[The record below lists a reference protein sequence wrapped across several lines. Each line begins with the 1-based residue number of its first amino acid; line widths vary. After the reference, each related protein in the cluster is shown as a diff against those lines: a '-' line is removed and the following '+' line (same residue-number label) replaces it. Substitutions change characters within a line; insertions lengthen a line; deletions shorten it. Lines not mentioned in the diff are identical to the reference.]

1 MTPLDQSDSLTER
14 VYQAILEEVLDGR
27 LIPGEHLVQE
37 ELAAQLNVSRQPIQQ
52 AMTLLK
58 ADGLIEKVG
67 KRGMAVMALDVVR
80 MQHHYDLRGLID
92 GYVARRA
99 AERIRSGE
107 LDKTLHL
114 RSMDQFFRNWNRR
127 GPKAPYREQVIQD
140 ERFHHAIY
148 EMSGNTT
155 VIESVRPHWRFLR
168 RAMVEVLRQ
177 AEPPAEIWDQHAAI
191 AEAILSGE
199 PERAEGLAQSH
210 TIKACLRLTA
220 ALSAEGSS
228 QQGRRVAS

>member
-1 MTPLDQSDSLTER
+1 
-14 VYQAILEEVLDGR
+14 
-27 LIPGEHLVQE
+27 
-37 ELAAQLNVSRQPIQQ
+37 QQ

-67 KRGMAVMALDVVR
+67 KRGMAVTALDVVR

-107 LDKTLHL
+107 LDKTVHL

-210 TIKACLRLTA
+210 TIEACLRLTA

-228 QQGRRVAS
+228 QQGCRVAS